1 MFKGTYVFKENGI
14 EIGRSKNLITT
25 NGRTV
30 LMKYLCGLEPDWASS
45 IAIGAVNQNAP
56 VESDTQLSFETMRVP
71 VTLKTYQPAYAG
83 SPDLV
88 VVRGTLP
95 ANMYANI
102 YEIGLFPQSVN
113 SESLTRNNAILTDF
127 TELTNWKTNVYDD
140 TLSITNQGLSQSNPF
155 VPQGIGSPRYG
166 AYSVTISQNTIFS
179 NNEYSTTLLG
189 YSEVDTLDILAYNT
203 VGGTLTVVLTDISGI
218 TATVEYS
225 MGTDTSY
232 QKLSANMPS
241 SIRNFS
247 NLQSIDIITDSTASL
262 TIDAIK
268 TSAFGE
274 LSSSDYIISRSTLS
288 TPIAKTYNTAL
299 DIEYFIELL

>member
-1 MFKGTYVFKENGI
+1 MFKGTYIFKENGV

-25 NGRTV
+25 NGRTI

-45 IAIGAVNQNAP
+45 LAIGAVNQNAP
-56 VESDTQLSFETMRVP
+56 TEADTQLAYETMRVP
-71 VTLKTYQPAYAG
+71 VILKTYQPAYAG
-83 SPDLV
+83 SPDLI

-102 YEIGLFPQSVN
+102 YEIGLFPQSIN
-113 SESLTRNNAILTDF
+113 SEALSRNNEIITDF
-127 TELTNWKTNVYDD
+127 TDLTNWTTNIYNNA
-140 TLSITNQGLSQSNPF
+140 LSITNQGLSQSNLF
-155 VPQGIGSPRYG
+155 VPQGVGSPRYG

-179 NNEYSTTLLG
+179 NNEYSTTLVG

-218 TATVEYS
+218 TATLEYNI
-225 MGTDTSY
+225 GTDTSY

-247 NLQSIDIITDSTASL
+247 NLQSIDIITDSEASL
-262 TIDAIK
+262 TIDVIK

-274 LSSSDYIISRSTLS
+274 LSSNDYVISRSTLS
-288 TPIAKTYNTAL
+288 TPIAKTYSTAL
-299 DIEYFIELL
+299 DIEYFVELL